1 MKKLLSVILSI
12 MMLQILVIPSY
23 ADGNVVTD
31 APSRVIN
38 LVFDNSESMVL
49 TRMKRPDGTVYVN
62 SIHERWSQAWYA
74 LEVFSGLM
82 GENDVM
88 NVFFLFNGTG
98 QTGADLVIKG
108 RDGAEVNVRNV
119 HDYEMIFTGGTPF
132 TRVQQAYHDLEAQS
146 ADEKWLVVLTDGV
159 YNEVNN
165 NPDSTLIN
173 DFYHAKKDDINIM
186 TLEIGKD
193 LQNNIRPD
201 AKKGIYLETAAEGK
215 QILEKVIDISTRI
228 FNTDRLTVNAYTKTI
243 SFDVPMGELIVFAQ
257 GKNVQING
265 IKKSDGTAVN
275 YESDSVEVKHNDTS
289 VFEHVEYDG
298 AKNSELVA
306 DTTLC
311 GRIATFKG
319 DFSSGDY
326 ELDVTGAETVEVYYK
341 PNIDIAVYI
350 KDANGNEVTNL
361 AELEAGEYTM
371 EFGFVKGGT
380 DEVIPPSKLLGDV
393 KYEAKVTNNGNEHSR
408 TYSSGDKI
416 RLEKGDLSIE
426 VVGRYLKYNSISTRL
441 SYNIFMKNEVT
452 FEVID
457 DPQYVM
463 LKEGFESTPP
473 IKVKALVEGREITA
487 DEWQQMDVPVV
498 SPGMSLTLGDFRV
511 EKSETVGVYN
521 IYPAM
526 KGEKPSLY
534 VQYGDSSYNID
545 YRGEVNG
552 EEWSGKHDAT
562 VKIKEGRDFPD
573 IYPDLFIV
581 LLVIAGI
588 IAIILGY
595 MPFIKCYLPKS
606 LKKYPKIVCKPTN
619 YGAKKQYGKGRVVK
633 SKFSTYFPY
642 IPQTATITI
651 VPRGAR
657 APKMNVVA
665 VRGGFM
671 ELKNQKAFSTKK
683 EIKFNGSNAPES
695 GKFPLPGS
703 TIVQTKAPAFTYEC
717 SLGVAYNSK

>member
-38 LVFDNSESMVL
+38 LVFDDSASMFRLESNG
-49 TRMKRPDGTVYVN
+49 KFVYYKT
-62 SIHERWSQAWYA
+62 WCQAWYA
-74 LEVFSGLM
+74 LEVFTAMM
-82 GENDVM
+82 GSNDRM
-88 NVFFLFNGTG
+88 NVYFLN
-98 QTGADLVIKG
+98 DNSVISI
-108 RDGAEVNVRNV
+108 DGAKGAETNVREIHNA
-119 HDYEMIFTGGTPF
+119 YIRFNAGTPF
-132 TRVQQAYHDLEAQS
+132 TRVKQAYNDLTQTS
-146 ADEKWLVVLTDGV
+146 ADEKWLVVLTDGAFDE
-159 YNEVNN
+159 NRDDTTAVNN
-165 NPDSTLIN
+165 
-173 DFYHAKKDDINIM
+173 FYHTKSSDINIM
-186 TLEIGKD
+186 TLEIGD
-193 LQNNIRPD
+193 VSNNIKVD
-201 AKKGIYLETAAEGK
+201 ENKGIFLQKAKESK
-215 QILEKVIDISTRI
+215 QILEEVINICTRI
-228 FNTDRLTVNAYTKTI
+228 FNTDRLPVSAYTKKI
-243 SFDVPMGELIVFAQ
+243 SFDVPMGELTIFAQ
-257 GKNVQING
+257 GENVQING
-265 IKKSDGTAVN
+265 ITKLDGTAIR
-275 YESDSVEVKHNDTS
+275 YEQSSVEVKHQESSAVKRLFAQYNVKEADDTVDTS
-289 VFEHVEYDG
+289 
-298 AKNSELVA
+298 LV
-306 DTTLC
+306 
-311 GRIATFKG
+311 GQIATFKG

-326 ELDVTGAETVEVYYK
+326 ELDVTGAETIEVYYK

-380 DEVIPPSKLLGDV
+380 KEVIPPSELLGDV

-473 IKVKALVEGREITA
+473 IKVKAFVEGREITA

-534 VQYGDSSYNID
+534 IQYGDSSYNID
-545 YRGEVNG
+545 YKGEVNG

-562 VKIKEGRDFPD
+562 VKIKEERSGPE

-595 MPFIKCYLPKS
+595 MPFIKCYLPRA
-606 LKKYPKIVCKPTN
+606 LKKYPLIVCRPVGLGGQKPN
-619 YGAKKQYGKGRVVK
+619 SKGRIEK

-642 IPQTATITI
+642 IPQTATITF
-651 VPRGAR
+651 VPRGVS
-657 APKMNVVA
+657 APKMKVVA
-665 VRGGFM
+665 LRGGFM
-671 ELKNQKAFSTKK
+671 EMKNQRMFSAKRD
-683 EIKFNGSNAPES
+683 IKFNGSNAPES
-695 GKFPLPGS
+695 GKFPLSGV
-703 TIVQTKAPAFTYEC
+703 TTVQTKTPAFIYEC
-717 SLGVAYNSK
+717 SLAIPYNRRQR